1 MKHVVIVRP
10 KVGFGLGGAETHAGM
25 IALKLLE
32 RGYKVSVLAQEISF
46 PKEVLGEIN
55 FLQVKKRGRG
65 SLLKYLFFLKEA
77 NRVLE
82 SLKKDYLLLSP
93 FRFPKADLLILC
105 DPLFKFWLKQRPLP
119 KIIKEISNLGI
130 RARVFLKYEEL
141 CLRSAKRII
150 ALFSPTVEL
159 LKNLYPEVVHKVA
172 VCHRG
177 IDHKRFNPEL
187 KKQKH
192 ALREKYRFNPKDFI
206 ILFVGNEPR
215 RKGLSLLLEV
225 FPKLPENVKL
235 LIAGIQGKSQ
245 ERIVYLGKVQ
255 NIEEFY
261 ALSDL
266 VVLPTLYDPGALT
279 TLEALASGTPIITSV
294 FDGVKEF
301 IKEGVNGWITTLEK
315 EDLLQKMHLAMKTKI
330 SEEACSQS
338 ISHLTWDSYVDCLVS
353 QMERL

>member
-1 MKHVVIVRP
+1 MSHVVIVRP

-25 IALKLLE
+25 IVLKLLE

-46 PKEVLGEIN
+46 PREVLEKIN
-55 FLQVKKRGRG
+55 FLQVKKGGKG
-65 SLLKYLFFLKEA
+65 SLLKYLLFLKEA
-77 NRVLE
+77 NKILDG
-82 SLKKDYLLLSP
+82 LKKDYLLISP

-119 KIIKEISNLGI
+119 RIIKKISNFGI
-130 RARVFLKYEEL
+130 RARIFLKYEEF
-141 CLRSAKRII
+141 CLDSARKVI

-159 LKNLYPEVVHKVA
+159 LENLYPKVVHKVA

-192 ALREKYRFNPKDFI
+192 ILREKYKFEAKDFI

-215 RKGLSLLLEV
+215 RKGLNLLLDV
-225 FPKLPENVKL
+225 FPELPEKVKL
-235 LIAGIQGKSQ
+235 LIAGISGKSQ

-261 ALSDL
+261 AMADL

-279 TLEALASGTPIITSV
+279 TLEALASGTPIITSIY
-294 FDGVKEF
+294 DGAREF
-301 IKEGVNGWITTLEK
+301 IKEGINGWITNLK
-315 EDLLQKMHLAMKTKI
+315 RDDLLQKIFLAMETKI
-330 SEEACSQS
+330 SPVVCSQS
-338 ISHLTWDSYVDCLVS
+338 ISYLTWDTYVDCLIS
-353 QMERL
+353 QLEGL